1 MHKRTCVIIP
11 ARGGSKRLLKK
22 NIIDFCGRPMI
33 TWTISAAQ
41 KALNADVYVSTDYE
55 DIAEISR
62 MAGARVIYRKSGSD
76 DHTTV
81 QQATIITLKQIED
94 EIGVTYDDVIQLMAC
109 CPLRD
114 DADIR
119 MAFHQYKS
127 EGYDFQLS
135 FYEDTLANWNHVP
148 DKEGF
153 PIPLYAECLKMR
165 SQDLP
170 KQYQPSGAI
179 WIANV
184 EALMEQQTFY
194 GHHYRMFIMSS
205 EHATDID
212 TMKELIVARALKEML

>member
-22 NIIDFCGRPMI
+22 NIIDFCGKPMI
-33 TWTISAAQ
+33 TWTIDYAK
-41 KALNADVYVSTDYE
+41 KALNADIYVSTDYE

-62 MAGARVIYRKSGSD
+62 MAGARVIYRKTGND
-76 DHTTV
+76 DQTTV
-81 QQATIITLKQIED
+81 QEATIITLKQIED

-119 MAFHQYKS
+119 TAFCAYKGS
-127 EGYDFQLS
+127 GYDFQLS
-135 FYEDTLANWNHVP
+135 CVDDSLAAWNFKID
-148 DKEGF
+148 DKGM
-153 PIPLYAECLKMR
+153 PWAIHPMALKMR

-170 KQYQPSGAI
+170 KQFRPTGAI

-184 EALMEQQTFY
+184 EALIEQGTFY
-194 GHHYRMFIMSS
+194 GKDVQLFPLSRRSS
-205 EHATDID
+205 IDID
-212 TMKELIVARALKEML
+212 TMDDLILAKALKEML